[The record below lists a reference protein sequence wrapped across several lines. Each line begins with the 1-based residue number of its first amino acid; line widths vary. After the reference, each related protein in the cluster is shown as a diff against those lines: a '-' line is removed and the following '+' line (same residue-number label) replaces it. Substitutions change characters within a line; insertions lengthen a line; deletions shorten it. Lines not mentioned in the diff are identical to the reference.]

1 MKTIDFLKKDL
12 SNHNIS
18 NDELIDDLITIHLE
32 NMKDTVDLL
41 IKNEMMKT
49 IVELVKLRID
59 NVTI

>member
-1 MKTIDFLKKDL
+1 MKTIDFLTKDL

-18 NDELIDDLITIHLE
+18 NDELIDDLIKIQLE